1 MIAVKTVVEI
11 MKPIT
16 VDKNI
21 DVFGKVWKSP
31 NNFPQCL
38 DGSLM
43 NKGRC
48 ENKLSDKQLKTP
60 KHIFSTLL

>member
-1 MIAVKTVVEI
+1 MIAVKTEVKI

-48 ENKLSDKQLKTP
+48 ETN
-60 KHIFSTLL
+60 